1 MRFLPGGCGIQ
12 ITVTGMQ
19 IAQAGGLLGVA
30 HVDAVKED
38 VGAGAAE
45 GLALTNRLPGK
56 PQSTDQQL
64 SKLIHYDQRP
74 STIDHPGKNSLK
86 DAPVHHQHHNAGYP
100 EAHRTGDEGVGLVD
114 HKRALVRMQG
124 NLPQVLLRRV
134 PAQKDG
140 REGYE
145 GGQDPHI
152 GEHEADRFVCHI
164 QWILQWTHNGVVSV
178 KKKRG
183 SSLLMEMNCGQVL
196 RTKVPGGFQPFPP
209 HPPPPTPAPLPFGL
223 LIDYRSLVG

>member
-1 MRFLPGGCGIQ
+1 
-12 ITVTGMQ
+12 MQ

-124 NLPQVLLRRV
+124 NLRRCSSVVYQPRKMGVKDMRAGRIHTLASMKQTVLCV
-134 PAQKDG
+134 IFNGYSSG
-140 REGYE
+140 RTM
-145 GGQDPHI
+145 
-152 GEHEADRFVCHI
+152 A
-164 QWILQWTHNGVVSV
+164 
-178 KKKRG
+178 
-183 SSLLMEMNCGQVL
+183 
-196 RTKVPGGFQPFPP
+196 
-209 HPPPPTPAPLPFGL
+209 
-223 LIDYRSLVG
+223 